1 MIMKT
6 RRIYVSLFIILTL
19 TLSFINGCSSKS
31 DSPSSAKAITAFSLN
46 GVAGTINETAKTITV
61 AVPSLTN
68 VYSLAATFTTTG
80 STVTV
85 GTTTQTSGS
94 TINNFIAPVAYT
106 VTAADGSAVTYTVT
120 VTINRAWHN
129 SASYINPGGTDAW
142 YPQVAMDNNGNAIIV
157 WQQYDGTN
165 YHIFKS
171 EYRGGIWTNPA
182 NLTDNIS
189 PGGAGAWNPQV
200 AMDNNSNAIIVW
212 QQSNGTNY
220 HIFKSEYRSGVWT
233 NPTGLTD
240 NISPNGQ
247 DATYPQVAM
256 DNNGNAIIVWQQ
268 SNGTNYH
275 IFKSEYRGG
284 VWTNPANFTDNISP
298 NGQDAAYP
306 QVAMDNNG
314 NAIIVWQQSDGAN
327 FQIFKS
333 EYRGGVWTNPA
344 SLANKISPS
353 GQDAYTPY
361 VAMDN
366 NGNAIIVWQ
375 QNDGV
380 NDQIFKS
387 EYRSGIWT
395 NPANLSDHISPDG
408 TNAWNPQVAMDN
420 NGNAVIAWYQYDG
433 ANNQVFKSEYRGG
446 VWTNPAN
453 LSDHISPDGGAP
465 SIILT
470 PLGFST
476 IRVAMD
482 NNGNTI
488 ITWFLSELVEI
499 LSEPDSQTWESYSF
513 VFKSEYR
520 GGVWHN
526 PAVSDAISGEGA
538 SYPQVAM
545 DNNGNAII
553 VWMQDFYNEGLL
565 SEMIFKSEYR

>member
-1 MIMKT
+1 MIMKS
-6 RRIYVSLFIILTL
+6 RGIFVSLFVILTL

-46 GVAGTINETAKTITV
+46 GVAGTIDETAKTITV

-80 STVTV
+80 SAVTV

-94 TINNFIAPVAYT
+94 TINNFIAPVEYT
-106 VTAADGSAVTYTVT
+106 VTAADGSTVTYTVT

-129 SASYINPGGTDAW
+129 SESYINPSGTSAGQ
-142 YPQVAMDNNGNAIIV
+142 PQVAMDNNGNAIIV
-157 WQQYDGTN
+157 WQQSDGT
-165 YHIFKS
+165 YEQIFKS
-171 EYRGGIWTNPA
+171 EYRNGAWTNPA

-189 PGGAGAWNPQV
+189 PDGTGAWYPQV

-220 HIFKSEYRSGVWT
+220 HIFKSEYRGGVWT
-233 NPTGLTD
+233 KPTGLTD
-240 NISPNGQ
+240 NISPVGQ
-247 DATYPQVAM
+247 DATFPQVAM
-256 DNNGNAIIVWQQ
+256 DKNGNAIIVWQQ

-284 VWTNPANFTDNISP
+284 VWTNPANLTDNISP
-298 NGQDAAYP
+298 NGQDATYP
-306 QVAMDNNG
+306 QVTMDNNG

-327 FQIFKS
+327 YQIFKS

-353 GQDAYTPY
+353 GQDAYMPY

-375 QNDGV
+375 QSDGV
-380 NDQIFKS
+380 NYQIFKS
-387 EYRSGIWT
+387 EYRGGIWT
-395 NPANLSDHISPDG
+395 NPANLTDNISPDG
-408 TNAWNPQVAMDN
+408 TDAWNPQVAMDN

-433 ANNQVFKSEYRGG
+433 ANNQVYKSEYRGG

-453 LSDHISPDGGAP
+453 LSDHISPAGGAN
-465 SIILT
+465 SIMVT
-470 PLGFST
+470 PMGFST
-476 IRVAMD
+476 MRVAMD
-482 NNGNTI
+482 NNGNAI
-488 ITWFLSELVEI
+488 ITWFLSESVETV
-499 LSEPDSQTWESYSF
+499 SEPDSQTWEAYSF
-513 VFKSEYR
+513 IFKSEYR

-526 PAVSDAISGEGA
+526 PAVSDAISGGDA
-538 SYPQVAM
+538 YYPQVAM

-553 VWMQDFYNEGLL
+553 VWQQEFGNAGNM

>member
-247 DATYPQVAM
+247 DAT
-256 DNNGNAIIVWQQ
+256 
-268 SNGTNYH
+268 
-275 IFKSEYRGG
+275 
-284 VWTNPANFTDNISP
+284 
-298 NGQDAAYP
+298 YP

>member
-247 DATYPQVAM
+247 DA
-256 DNNGNAIIVWQQ
+256 
-268 SNGTNYH
+268 
-275 IFKSEYRGG
+275 
-284 VWTNPANFTDNISP
+284 
-298 NGQDAAYP
+298 AYP
-306 QVAMDNNG
+306 Q
-314 NAIIVWQQSDGAN
+314 
-327 FQIFKS
+327 
-333 EYRGGVWTNPA
+333 
-344 SLANKISPS
+344 
-353 GQDAYTPY
+353 